1 MPAENYK
8 KLSEMAALASKIF
21 NGGYEKYAANHR
33 TIALADLAELKT
45 ESGIVVFAEISQTL
59 VDMKNFEMPIKTFC
73 SRGNG
78 IIMGGAFWRQYM
90 DMRLVAPYAEGLR
103 KKLRIS
109 HTDGAGKRALSMRQA
124 GDKCLRIGVHMRRT
138 DYAVWYQGKYFFS
151 VEQYVKLMSKI
162 SKSLGER
169 RHYFCVCSDEKLD
182 AAVFANLPVWYDKGS
197 QEDDFVALSQCHY
210 VAGPPSTFGTWSAFL
225 GRGKRLILTPERME
239 TIANWTHPLNDAV
252 EVIYPTGSYLPGD
265 VGARPI

>member
-1 MPAENYK
+1 
-8 KLSEMAALASKIF
+8 
-21 NGGYEKYAANHR
+21 
-33 TIALADLAELKT
+33 
-45 ESGIVVFAEISQTL
+45 
-59 VDMKNFEMPIKTFC
+59 
-73 SRGNG
+73 
-78 IIMGGAFWRQYM
+78 
-90 DMRLVAPYAEGLR
+90 
-103 KKLRIS
+103 
-109 HTDGAGKRALSMRQA
+109 
-124 GDKCLRIGVHMRRT
+124 
-138 DYAVWYQGKYFFS
+138 
-151 VEQYVKLMSKI
+151 MSKI